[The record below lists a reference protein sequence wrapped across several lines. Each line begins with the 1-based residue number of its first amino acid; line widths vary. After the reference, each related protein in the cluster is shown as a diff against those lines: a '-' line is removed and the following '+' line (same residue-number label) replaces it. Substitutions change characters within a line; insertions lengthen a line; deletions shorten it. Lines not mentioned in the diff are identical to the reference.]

1 MKSKWIQATKNAEG
15 NFDVNS
21 SVLLLDVIKNEFS
34 MHDRRELLELIP
46 QRFINGLDGTV
57 IKQDGKSIKDVIEI
71 SDLPIIIPTLQG
83 LADSVCYRFYPQC
96 EVIGNF

>member
-1 MKSKWIQATKNAEG
+1 
-15 NFDVNS
+15 
-21 SVLLLDVIKNEFS
+21 

-57 IKQDGKSIKDVIEI
+57 IKQEGKSIKDVIEI